1 MSNSS
6 AAAVS
11 ERSPRLTLTDRIDM
25 IKNNRYFPIVF
36 PLAMLAVL
44 LLLFVALTGGEFMKR
59 SVILGIFN
67 QSFITG
73 TMATAVALVNRIDI
87 PGFLL
92 VCRAR
97 RLGGFVG
104 TRLAVSVFY
113 NAGSLGLPGNRE
125 YGRDG
130 SCYFGRRCGAYDV

>member
-44 LLLFVALTGGEFMKR
+44 LLLFVVLTGGEFMKR

-73 TMATAVALVNRIDI
+73 TMATAVAMLRTMTKPSAI
-87 PGFLL
+87 
-92 VCRAR
+92 
-97 RLGGFVG
+97 
-104 TRLAVSVFY
+104 SV
-113 NAGSLGLPGNRE
+113 A
-125 YGRDG
+125 
-130 SCYFGRRCGAYDV
+130 A

>member
-44 LLLFVALTGGEFMKR
+44 LLLFVALSGGEFM
-59 SVILGIFN
+59 
-67 QSFITG
+67 
-73 TMATAVALVNRIDI
+73 
-87 PGFLL
+87 
-92 VCRAR
+92 
-97 RLGGFVG
+97 
-104 TRLAVSVFY
+104 
-113 NAGSLGLPGNRE
+113 
-125 YGRDG
+125 
-130 SCYFGRRCGAYDV
+130 